1 MLDLDF
7 QRKTNFLVRF
17 FSCFNKFFMLK
28 FYLKNLNLSE
38 SLLKNEYVNILF
50 ILIIAI
56 FLSIAIVFLSYLLVM
71 QQPESEK
78 LSSYECGFEP
88 YEDARHKFDV
98 QFYLI
103 AILFVIFDI
112 ETMLVLPWVLTISK
126 LAGLG
131 YWCVIDFFFEL
142 ITCYIYVIFSQSLN
156 FKF

>member
-1 MLDLDF
+1 MTCHVKYYGFNSHYFRVLDLDF

-88 YEDARHKFDV
+88 YELRG
-98 QFYLI
+98 
-103 AILFVIFDI
+103 
-112 ETMLVLPWVLTISK
+112 SRS
-126 LAGLG
+126 
-131 YWCVIDFFFEL
+131 
-142 ITCYIYVIFSQSLN
+142 SQGGN
-156 FKF
+156 HDDRQ